1 MMFDRDSESDSWGT
15 RKPIAVILMWGLGIC
30 FLVQSLANFYAHLP
44 IEPALA
50 LSNAGLKEGKLWTL
64 FTYQFLHG
72 GPWPWHLI
80 GNCLGLYFIGL
91 HFEELYGAR
100 RFLWTYFGGA
110 GLGAVVQVLVTA
122 LPSHNDSLVLG
133 ASAGVMSLLAAYATA
148 FPERQITTFIY
159 FIPVT
164 LKASWLLWFFGGL
177 AAFGSLFPFD
187 TLAHGAHLGGILFG
201 IFYVKTGSLSEFGGK
216 TVSDSIERW
225 MAGFR
230 RGTKSRNNNPVIP
243 VQFPRKPQATGKAQ
257 SDTDFIAR
265 EVDPI
270 LEKIAKHGIESL
282 TSAERM
288 TLETARQRV
297 AQR

>member
-1 MMFDRDSESDSWGT
+1 MFDRDSGSDWWGT
-15 RKPIAVILMWGLGIC
+15 RKPAAVILMWVLGIC
-30 FLVQSLANFYAHLP
+30 FLVQSLANFYAHIP

-91 HFEELYGAR
+91 HIEELYGAR
-100 RFLWTYFGGA
+100 KFLWMYFGGA
-110 GLGAVVQVLVTA
+110 GLGAFVQVVVTS

-133 ASAGVMSLLAAYATA
+133 ASAGVMSLLAAYAIA

-164 LKASWLLWFFGGL
+164 LRAKWLLRFFGGL

-187 TLAHGAHLGGILFG
+187 IIAHGAHLGGILFG
-201 IFYVKTGSLSEFGGK
+201 IFYVKAGGLSEFGGN

-230 RGTKSRNNNPVIP
+230 GEKKSANKNPVIP
-243 VQFPRKPQATGKAQ
+243 LRFSLKPQATGKEQ
-257 SDTDFIAR
+257 SDADFIAR

-270 LEKIAKHGIESL
+270 LEKIAKHGIQSL